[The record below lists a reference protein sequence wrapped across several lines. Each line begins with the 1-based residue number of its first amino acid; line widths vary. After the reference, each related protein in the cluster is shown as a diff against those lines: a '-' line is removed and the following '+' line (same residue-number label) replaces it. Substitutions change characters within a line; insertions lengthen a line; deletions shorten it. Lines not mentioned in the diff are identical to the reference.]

1 MNHNVCR
8 RLADLLITGKKAVF
22 LGGVSL
28 LCILFCAACAK
39 QTKAEPW
46 EMYTIVETYDDGS
59 RIYYIG
65 GSEYKH
71 ILFDENEVCYRG
83 FTGEFLFLDP
93 KNDFPF
99 SLSNESFC
107 TIESYSFSAE
117 GYIAYHAYL
126 IMMKQSNAISYEWIN
141 SSLEP
146 IKAEVYA
153 LLDLNARTEK
163 KYENYTSLYADCE
176 RNGIVLGVRYV
187 CSPFNSEPEIVSALV
202 EDYSLVEY
210 PFDFCAIRK
219 GQEDLY
225 YGKISDLR
233 VTGEAI
239 TFALTVPRIRRF
251 PRASA
256 LTNASLDLKDPTSFS
271 FFQILFKR
279 DILFQ
284 GEISIPLDE

>member
-1 MNHNVCR
+1 MKKPVLIVCC
-8 RLADLLITGKKAVF
+8 LLG
-22 LGGVSL
+22 L
-28 LCILFCAACAK
+28 LCSSCTKREK
-39 QTKAEPW
+39 QDVW
-46 EMYTIVETYDDGS
+46 EINTIVETYDDGS
-59 RIYYIG
+59 QIFYYG
-65 GSEYKH
+65 GDEYNH

-83 FTGEFLFLDP
+83 FIGESLFLDD

-99 SLSNESFC
+99 SLSNESFS
-107 TIESYSFSAE
+107 TIESYSFSVE

-126 IMMKQSNAISYEWIN
+126 ITMKQSNAISYEWIN

-187 CSPFNSEPEIVSALV
+187 CSPFNSEPEIVTALA

-256 LTNASLDLKDPTSFS
+256 QTNADLPLKDPESFS
-271 FFQILFKR
+271 FFQKLFGWDDLYK
-279 DILFQ
+279 
-284 GEISIPLDE
+284 GTVSIPLEN